1 VSWKSKIK
9 MQISKLQIK
18 TQKYSSA
25 HTTSDKRRAT
35 SHGFTLVELL
45 VALMVTSI
53 IFTAVATL
61 AYALGTANDAT
72 DDRAEKEAQLR
83 YATLR
88 ISELIKYSKL
98 MYAASES
105 EMVFW
110 LDYNKDEHLYESTEL
125 VTIKKVELENG
136 DIQLCEFNSAPE
148 PVVLIKRCG
157 NVQFRFDEPSLP
169 PTKRKFVSIS
179 FDLVEDDT
187 AHQYQ
192 INAALRGWAGHLLNE
207 TGDAIVSDDD

>member
-1 VSWKSKIK
+1 

-18 TQKYSSA
+18 FQKYSGA

-35 SHGFTLVELL
+35 SNGFTLVELL

-53 IFTAVATL
+53 VLTAVATL
-61 AYALGTANDAT
+61 AYALGVANDAT
-72 DDRAEKEAQLR
+72 DDRAEKQAQVR

-98 MYAASES
+98 VYAASES
-105 EMVFW
+105 EILFW
-110 LDYNKDEHLYESTEL
+110 LDYNKDENLDESTEL
-125 VTIKKVELENG
+125 VVIKKVELGNG
-136 DIQLCEFNSAPE
+136 DIQLCEFSSAPE
-148 PVVLIKRCG
+148 PVVLIRQC
-157 NVQFRFDEPSLP
+157 NNAQFRFDEPSLP
-169 PTKRKFVSIS
+169 PMKRKFVSIS
-179 FDLVEDDT
+179 FDLVENGVVC
-187 AHQYQ
+187 QYQ